1 MEVVF
6 EITKVNLIKLYVLCQ
21 SEPRLTFS
29 LKDQAYF
36 LTLHTVFYQHEL
48 SGGDDNY
55 KKPPIQLIFHVNRH
69 HPYNRL
75 IDNTLVYLLNE
86 NALPCHSIWGSWLN
100 INMLHPEIMNMPI
113 KF

>member
-1 MEVVF
+1 MLNGAL
-6 EITKVNLIKLYVLCQ
+6 TCSQLINTHEKRVCH

-36 LTLHTVFYQHEL
+36 LTLHTVFYQHAL
-48 SGGDDNY
+48 SEGDDNY

-75 IDNTLVYLLNE
+75 IDKTLVYL
-86 NALPCHSIWGSWLN
+86 
-100 INMLHPEIMNMPI
+100 
-113 KF
+113 

>member
-1 MEVVF
+1 MIF
-6 EITKVNLIKLYVLCQ
+6 ELDLATGNLCH

-36 LTLHTVFYQHEL
+36 LTLHTVFYQHAL
-48 SGGDDNY
+48 SEGDDNY

-75 IDNTLVYLLNE
+75 IDKTLVYLLNE
-86 NALPCHSIWGSWLN
+86 NALPSQFNLGVAGLI
-100 INMLHPEIMNMPI
+100 
-113 KF
+113 